1 MRWAIFAVY
10 GLLLFVGAAMIWWRQ
25 PAQVTSFIADRELA
39 ANRLLLAGDLVPVTA
54 EGTRYLRQSVKKGQ
68 KLELDDTSPVPLLTA
83 KPGKLAVAFS
93 LEWEVVRS
101 GSINAGALVRICQA
115 GKVVLEPVEVE
126 AVLCAALNAPCIA
139 LADIP
144 ADKAGAVAGA
154 SQPSTPASLRVMTS
168 QCE

>member
-68 KLELDDTSPVPLLTA
+68 KLELYDTSPVLLLTA

-115 GKVVLEPVEVE
+115 GKVVFEPGEVE
-126 AVLCAALNAPCIA
+126 AVFVAAR
-139 LADIP
+139 
-144 ADKAGAVAGA
+144 K
-154 SQPSTPASLRVMTS
+154 TPALSLAELPAHRAPTLYVA
-168 QCE
+168 